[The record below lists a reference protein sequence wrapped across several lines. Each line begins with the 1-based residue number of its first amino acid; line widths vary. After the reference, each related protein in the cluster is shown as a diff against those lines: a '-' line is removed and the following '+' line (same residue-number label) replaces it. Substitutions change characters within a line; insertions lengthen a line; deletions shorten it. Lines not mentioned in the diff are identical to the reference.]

1 MLRRLC
7 ERFVKSC
14 EARGLARNTINHYQ
28 SDILKFNAYLCEK
41 EFDSV
46 EQITPE
52 VVEDYLAEK
61 RALVA
66 KSTLR
71 TYYMSI
77 RTFFGFLHKRGFII
91 TNPFAYVVKPKQG
104 KHATRRFNEVEI
116 DKILGACDKST
127 FTGLR
132 NYATFCLMLA
142 TGLRFSC
149 HTIRHTFATNV
160 LKNGGDIVSL
170 QKVLGHS
177 RIETTKLYINL
188 SRNDIV
194 EQMQKFNPLDNQSC
208 YKL

>member
-14 EARGLARNTINHYQ
+14 EARGLARNTFNHYQ

-71 TYYMSI
+71 TNYMSI
-77 RTFFGFLHKRGFII
+77 RTFFGFLYKRGFII
-91 TNPFAYVVKPKQG
+91 TNPFAYVV
-104 KHATRRFNEVEI
+104 
-116 DKILGACDKST
+116 
-127 FTGLR
+127 
-132 NYATFCLMLA
+132 
-142 TGLRFSC
+142 
-149 HTIRHTFATNV
+149 
-160 LKNGGDIVSL
+160 
-170 QKVLGHS
+170 
-177 RIETTKLYINL
+177 
-188 SRNDIV
+188 
-194 EQMQKFNPLDNQSC
+194 
-208 YKL
+208 